1 MNLPS
6 PPTPRWL
13 AWLASLVLA
22 WIAVTTTGWLGQNA
36 PAGAEPTRAAS
47 GQAPASPTALRLGED
62 FDNSAELAR
71 FIENAGPNVRLP
83 GGTIRITR
91 TIEIDL
97 TRLGWKAIDG
107 GGGTRVL
114 MAGPGPAFRFVGSH
128 GGTADPESFKKE
140 TWRERTPLIR
150 DLEIVGAHP
159 DADGVEARGT
169 MQLTL
174 RGLSVR
180 SCRHAVHLVERN
192 RNLLLVGCHLY
203 DNRGVGV
210 FYDNVNLHQSNIS
223 ACHISYNRLGGVV
236 VRGGDV
242 RNIHISG
249 CDIEG
254 NMADA
259 GPAAA
264 NVHLECGE
272 SGTVAEVAIVG
283 CTIQHSRQPAGG
295 ANIRVLGRGKVMRNG
310 KPTEFQCGHITIAD
324 NVLSDVQQNIHVR
337 GVRGVTI
344 TGNTL
349 WQGWTHNL
357 LLEDSQQLVVSNNV
371 FERNPLYGYT
381 DEADNH
387 LVLRDCQDSVLSGP
401 QVHAVNHME
410 AGLLLEN
417 CSRVNLSG
425 GNIVDCTGPELV
437 LRNCR
442 NCRISDCILRDDQP
456 RDETFPPLHVVGGA
470 GNLISNNLFS
480 HAPAIAPQS
489 AKEQGNQVTP

>member
-1 MNLPS
+1 MNCPI
-6 PPTPRWL
+6 
-13 AWLASLVLA
+13 SLTGRTGAYLGTLVIA
-22 WIAVTTTGWLGQNA
+22 VIAVTASEWLSHYS
-36 PAGAEPTRAAS
+36 PAGAVPIGTAVGESSVSLP
-47 GQAPASPTALRLGED
+47 ALRLGEE
-62 FDNSAELAR
+62 FDNSAELAQ
-71 FIENAGPNVRLP
+71 FIENAGPNVKLP

-97 TRLGWKAIDG
+97 TRLGWKALDG
-107 GGGTRVL
+107 GGARVL
-114 MAGPGPAFRFVGSH
+114 MSGPGPAFRFVGSH
-128 GGTADPESFKKE
+128 GGTAAPESFKKE
-140 TWRERTPLIR
+140 TWRERSPLIR
-150 DLEIVGAHP
+150 DLEIVGAHQE
-159 DADGVEARGT
+159 ADGVEARGT

-174 RGLSVR
+174 SGLSIR
-180 SCRHAVHLVERN
+180 NCRHAVHLVERN

-203 DNRGVGV
+203 DNHGVGV
-210 FYDNVNLHQSNIS
+210 YYDNVNLHQSNIS

-254 NMADA
+254 NMADG

-283 CTIQHSRQPAGG
+283 CTIQHSRKPAGG
-295 ANIRVLGRGKVMRNG
+295 ANIRILGRGKVLRNG
-310 KPTEFQCGHITIAD
+310 KPTEFQCGNITIAD
-324 NVLSDVQQNIHVR
+324 NVLSDVQQNIHLR
-337 GVRGVTI
+337 GARGVTI

-357 LLEDSQQLVVSNNV
+357 LLEDSQQLVVSDNV

-381 DEADNH
+381 DEADNR
-387 LVLRDCQDSVLSGP
+387 LQLRDCHDSVLSGL
-401 QVHAVNHME
+401 QVHAVNHVE

-417 CSRVNLSG
+417 CSRINLSS

-437 LRNCR
+437 LQNCR

-456 RDETFPPLHVVGGA
+456 RAETLPPLLVIGGS
-470 GNLISNNLFS
+470 GNLISGNLFS
-480 HAPAIAPQS
+480 HASVIDPQTAS
-489 AKEQGNQVTP
+489 ELGNQVTP